1 MDSLIHI
8 IQSAGYWGYAILF
21 IIIFLESFPPTFFLP
36 GDSLLLTTGFL
47 ASQGYFSLPLLI
59 VSLFL
64 GSVIGYAFSYKMG
77 KKLRKMI
84 LSKGDTFWFKRKHIE
99 YTENFFLKY
108 GAKTIIIG
116 RFVAV
121 VRSFG
126 PTLAGAVEMPYYK
139 FTRYSVLGGLFW
151 TASLTSITF
160 YLGKIFPNANVNLTP
175 IIMAI
180 IVVSLIPAFVEYLKS
195 RSK

>member
-116 RFVAV
+116 RFVA
-121 VRSFG
+121 
-126 PTLAGAVEMPYYK
+126 
-139 FTRYSVLGGLFW
+139 GG
-151 TASLTSITF
+151 
-160 YLGKIFPNANVNLTP
+160 G
-175 IIMAI
+175 
-180 IVVSLIPAFVEYLKS
+180 
-195 RSK
+195 